1 MNHCS
6 NRRCHHTGY
15 HRLLGARHASG
26 TARRPAS
33 PARSAPPGKN
43 TACAASGPPTA
54 PPGGP
59 TSQQPGC
66 YPCYLAPLHAAAA
79 PDSQAAGQSLRAAQA
94 PCGAAPGGSRIT
106 VPLQHGGTYLRTTRP
121 YTQPATG
128 RSTRG
133 VPGQCAP
140 AATQTL
146 ERAPFRRACAP
157 TASGLSVQRCRCSG
171 SYPARACARR

>member
-1 MNHCS
+1 MPDTPAAPLGGPPA
-6 NRRCHHTGY
+6 RRAAPHLAKTRPALPAAPRPPPPGGQHHNSQDATLAISPRY
-15 HRLLGARHASG
+15 TQPRPRTAKRQAKASARR
-26 TARRPAS
+26 RRPAR
-33 PARSAPPGKN
+33 PRPGAARS
-43 TACAASGPPTA
+43 
-54 PPGGP
+54 
-59 TSQQPGC
+59 
-66 YPCYLAPLHAAAA
+66 
-79 PDSQAAGQSLRAAQA
+79 
-94 PCGAAPGGSRIT
+94 T

-157 TASGLSVQRCRCSG
+157 TAPGLRVQRCHCSG
-171 SYPARACARR
+171 SYPARACAGR